1 MQTGRSWFPKVQD
14 AKSKAT
20 ILQAMSTQTSAACT
34 LHEVGTFGHTVLYI
48 GGTGMSV
55 YTHTQS
61 TIILG
66 HNSTGFLF
74 LSKWPV

>member
-20 ILQAMSTQTSAACT
+20 ILQAMSTQTSAAYT
-34 LHEVGTFGHTVLYI
+34 LHAVGTSWARCAI

-55 YTHTQS
+55 FTQS
-61 TIILG
+61 QQ
-66 HNSTGFLF
+66 S
-74 LSKWPV
+74 P